1 MAYRPKADRAKL
13 FAPFDALKGFREA
26 LREKERIVVPKIEL
40 SEEMK
45 EALDYKFSQVKPLD
59 MVTVTYFSNGEYVQ
73 ITGKV
78 SKIYETSRILQ
89 IVTTKIFFDDIL
101 DIKGDSIFDYEIEA

>member
-26 LREKERIVVPKIEL
+26 LREKERIIVPKIEL
-40 SEEMK
+40 SEEMT
-45 EALDYKFSQVKPLD
+45 ETLNLKFAQIKPLD
-59 MVTVTYFSNGEYVQ
+59 IITVTYFSKGEYLQ

-78 SKIYETSRILQ
+78 ARIYETSRILQ
-89 IVTTKIFFDDIL
+89 IVTTKISYDDIL
-101 DIKGDSIFDYEIEA
+101 DLTGENITLDY